1 MTMSVRS
8 ALAKLHNRDVR
19 QRRRAVRHLFEM
31 NDPEALSGFI
41 KLLEDNDPWFR
52 EKAKEAVIRWAGSK
66 DLDLFQM
73 LAESEEKEQRL
84 LAARVANRANRSGME
99 ILSHLSED
107 EEGIV
112 RLAAWESKMSFE
124 PSFINIALDSQDKA
138 VRKAAAHRMALRDEV
153 PLELL
158 KKILNDETESVRSSG
173 IALLYTQSEHLDSG
187 HLDEDLLRFVDQSDY
202 STKSR
207 VAGLFVKRAL
217 VSKEISEIVI
227 ELTREQHPEFITHFS
242 RQLRDSDW
250 SLIEGMEASLTTIA
264 SDNLCVRVIRGDRSL
279 AATRVR
285 NSILENEEK
294 NIDLRARI
302 IEDLIGRPVV
312 ESTLSII
319 SKLQHSDD
327 ELLSNA
333 AINLMEEIS

>member
-1 MTMSVRS
+1 
-8 ALAKLHNRDVR
+8 
-19 QRRRAVRHLFEM
+19 
-31 NDPEALSGFI
+31 
-41 KLLEDNDPWFR
+41 
-52 EKAKEAVIRWAGSK
+52 
-66 DLDLFQM
+66 
-73 LAESEEKEQRL
+73 
-84 LAARVANRANRSGME
+84 
-99 ILSHLSED
+99 
-107 EEGIV
+107 
-112 RLAAWESKMSFE
+112 
-124 PSFINIALDSQDKA
+124 
-138 VRKAAAHRMALRDEV
+138 V

-158 KKILNDETESVRSSG
+158 KKVLNDESESVRSSG
-173 IALLYTQSEHLDSG
+173 ISLLYTQPEHLDSG

-227 ELTREQHPEFITHFS
+227 EFTREQHPEFITHFS

>member
-31 NDPEALSGFI
+31 NNPEALSGFI

-52 EKAKEAVIRWAGSK
+52 EMAKEAVIRWAGSK

-73 LAESEEKEQRL
+73 LAESKEKEQRL

-107 EEGIV
+107 EDGIV

-138 VRKAAAHRMALRDEV
+138 VRKAAAHRMVSMDEV

-158 KKILNDETESVRSSG
+158 KKVLNDEAESVRGSG
-173 IALLYTQSEHLDSG
+173 ISLLYTQSEHLDSG
-187 HLDEDLLRFVDQSDY
+187 LLDEDLLRFADQSDY

-217 VSKEISEIVI
+217 GNIEISEIVI
-227 ELTREQHPEFITHFS
+227 ELTREQHPEFITHFA

-250 SLIEGMEASLTTIA
+250 SLIEGMESALTTIA

-285 NSILENEEK
+285 DSILENEEK
-294 NIDLRARI
+294 DIDLRARI
-302 IEDLIGRPVV
+302 IEDLIGRPVAD
-312 ESTLSII
+312 STLSII

-327 ELLSNA
+327 ELLSQT
-333 AINLMEEIS
+333 AINLIEEIS